1 MGFFFNT
8 PKPRVTAIEWK
19 KVRTS
24 LFDRDFTKKEIDWIE
39 GLFQG
44 DLHETRPLDAG
55 IQGDEI
61 EQTIGWLRANMTKH
75 HLTDAKIT
83 LLENALRLR
92 L

>member
-1 MGFFFNT
+1 MGFFFDN
-8 PKPRVTAIEWK
+8 PKPRVTAIEWS

-24 LFDRDFTKKEIDWIE
+24 LFNRDFTKKEIDWIE

-44 DLHETRPLDAG
+44 SLHEMNPKDAG

-61 EQTIGWLRANMTKH
+61 EQTLGWLRANMTKH

-83 LLENALRLR
+83 LLEGALRMQL
-92 L
+92 